1 MVAASIPTVIPAV
14 QKFLLPSLCPGLPW
28 ARRHCHGS
36 RSSPGVGSFCRST
49 HLPPSAVPACGWA
62 LLAGNWSKT
71 SCHWSIPPHGAGLQ
85 GLAVPPALGGRCCQ
99 PDQVSC
105 RHVSPQGPAPPPASL
120 SLLMLQIHLLRR
132 DGEENAPQ
140 SLYTHCKE
148 GLNYTTSLAW
158 YPTNMRTFIYS

>member
-1 MVAASIPTVIPAV
+1 MSCFALDKKT
-14 QKFLLPSLCPGLPW
+14 LPW
-28 ARRHCHGS
+28 QPVISWGWELLQEH
-36 RSSPGVGSFCRST
+36 
-49 HLPPSAVPACGWA
+49 PPSSLGRPCLRLGSPCWK
-62 LLAGNWSKT
+62 LEQNQLPLE
-71 SCHWSIPPHGAGLQ
+71 HPPHGAGLQ